1 MAQAQRCVAW
11 HGFGHDRLA
20 LRRGGHDNRE
30 VYWNFE
36 ARLSSRPGSPPQWVV
51 GLNHY
56 VSDEDQ
62 ILSTLVG
69 PGGLDDFASAPLQS
83 SRSRDYAAFGQLTVP
98 LGQRLRVT
106 GGLRYERARREKN
119 QVAGALDLGPAGV
132 FTFAAEDLQDDY
144 EELLPRISLD
154 WRPVDNVLLY
164 SSASK
169 GWIPGGFNLGATS
182 SAVTGDFSRYG
193 AETLWSYEVG
203 TKLQLFDKRLLL
215 SGAAFI
221 IEAQDWQEYNV
232 LVNDQGQVLSTNLIT
247 SNAAIRSR
255 GFELEATGKVTPQI
269 ELHASFGYVDSKY
282 TDYRFSAT
290 QDHTGNKVKLVP
302 EYDASLAVSWR
313 PWKGLLL
320 RGEGNA
326 AGKTY
331 LNAENLAVQ
340 DPVLLLNAQIAWE
353 TDLWTVRF
361 YVDNLTNRRVF
372 TSSAYS
378 NFAMGYDG
386 TYYAGVGQPRVG
398 GLQLSYKW

>member
-1 MAQAQRCVAW
+1 M
-11 HGFGHDRLA
+11 
-20 LRRGGHDNRE
+20 
-30 VYWNFE
+30 
-36 ARLSSRPGSPPQWVV
+36 